1 MLEAVVG
8 VWVGKNG
15 HGVPLMGVDD
25 DASRLARKCAR
36 PARPLSRL
44 LAPVR
49 LARQGS
55 RQSLPR
61 GSSTASIPEF
71 RKEVVVNMTM
81 TRGWIMSGTCGY
93 VWMLFQM
100 LCSELCA
107 CAVIPAAITFEC
119 K

>member
-36 PARPLSRL
+36 PARPLSRP

-55 RQSLPR
+55 RRSLPR
-61 GSSTASIPEF
+61 GSSTTSIPEF
-71 RKEVVVNMTM
+71 RKRQGGGGEYDYDTGLDHVGHMWLCMDGFSNAVQ
-81 TRGWIMSGTCGY
+81 RAKRKRLCTCSHN
-93 VWMLFQM
+93 F
-100 LCSELCA
+100 
-107 CAVIPAAITFEC
+107 
-119 K
+119 